1 MRASYEAFGKSSIEL
16 FLATNVM
23 AEVNEATGLEFE
35 DFEKLLEIAEKRYSN
50 STSEDFIPY
59 YVRILFKLAEINLKK
74 GNVKTGVD
82 YLKKGA

>member
-1 MRASYEAFGKSSIEL
+1 
-16 FLATNVM
+16 M

-50 STSEDFIPY
+50 S
-59 YVRILFKLAEINLKK
+59 K
-74 GNVKTGVD
+74 GVD